1 MKLFLKLR
9 VWLFLFFACLL
20 TGAIVLSCSDSGT
33 KRTTSSSSSSSGG
46 DETKG
51 SKKDKDDDDD
61 DDKLSCSLPSCS
73 GSDCCSKDDDDCDD
87 WCTGNKFLD
96 LSGTAAKKCL
106 SLDKDVVEDLKK
118 LFDKTLDKPSIGKLE
133 DLEED
138 DIELM
143 CAGVKDL
150 DSSVW
155 SDRIK
160 KYNSSRAKSVLEWI
174 AGKEEV
180 LEVFENAE
188 DDDGLD
194 MFKDLLRKVGSKSN
208 EYADILSGLRAEIN
222 TGDDSEDRKP
232 LMALADKDGNED
244 LIRYIHEYLIL
255 DEDEGICGK
264 ESRRPEAEA
273 HVAYDPHKYTT
284 EAAETANSNFREE
297 ACILAVYC
305 TMDDNLS
312 AIDGNKFRK
321 AMADTVDSSDVI
333 SFIKTA
339 VKDDDGDDEGGLT
352 PADSITDCTA
362 TDLRDET
369 DAKTPCRLT
378 NDQAEEWSDRA
389 CHNLNWYWRR
399 KEGSTEL
406 YLDL

>member
-138 DIELM
+138 DINLI
-143 CAGVKDL
+143 CAGVKEL

-194 MFKDLLRKVGSKSN
+194 MFKDLLKKVGSKSN

-222 TGDDSEDRKP
+222 TGDDAEDRKP
-232 LMALADKDGNED
+232 LMALADKDGNEN

-264 ESRRPEAEA
+264 ESRRPVPVQGPYNEGDELTNA
-273 HVAYDPHKYTT
+273 KQYT
-284 EAAETANSNFREE
+284 EE

-305 TMDDNLS
+305 TMDDTLS
-312 AIDGNKFRK
+312 ASDGNKFRK
-321 AMADTVDSSDVI
+321 AMADTVDSGDVI
-333 SFIKTA
+333 GFIKTA
-339 VKDDDGDDEGGLT
+339 VGEGGLT
-352 PADSITDCTA
+352 RSATNCPDDKDGSAVCVITDDGA
-362 TDLRDET
+362 D
-369 DAKTPCRLT
+369 
-378 NDQAEEWSDRA
+378 EWSDNA
-389 CHNLNWYWRR
+389 CNNLKYFWNR
-399 KEGSTEL
+399 GTTNI
-406 YLDL
+406 YLDI